1 MGHEEVTVGDDSSAD
16 DTKMEAKRAQMLV
29 RALARADGEIAP
41 SVPWDVRTDLTE
53 DGTRD

>member
-41 SVPWDVRTDLTE
+41 SVPWAVRPDLTE